1 MWVYFLNSSGQFL
14 NDAPQRRLN
23 IFCERSKLQYPTSIH
38 VLNGTVRVEADVRFL
53 GLVLDKH
60 LKWGPHIE
68 QLRSRLNSTC
78 YALFM
83 LRSQVDFELLKLVY
97 YANFHSLISYGIIF
111 WGCSTHVDT
120 IFVTQKRALRTM
132 LRLGYRASCR
142 GLFKGNNILT
152 VYGVYIY
159 KLLIFFSKNNHYFR
173 DFRNLNNT
181 RSTFSSGGLFTYSWM
196 AVLWESFEHN
206 LAEIIMDE
214 LVSSVM
220 ATLTFMI
227 PFFWLYV
234 DDSITA
240 IPEGCPDIILEAFN
254 SFHSKIQFT
263 IEREENMKITFL
275 DVEVQRT
282 ESGELKKNWYIKPTN
297 SDGNWTMEELASIL
311 KDWVVNTRKKD
322 GSEFEEDTVK
332 TKWNLTSK

>member
-68 QLRSRLNSTC
+68 QLRSRLNSTS

-83 LRSQVDFELLKLVY
+83 LRSQVDFEVLKLVY

-181 RSTFSSGGLFTYSWM
+181 RRMYPYILPLHSTVNRGKAVECMAITLFNVLPRKLRDIMCHEKFKKSLYS
-196 AVLWESFEHN
+196 F
-206 LAEIIMDE
+206 
-214 LVSSVM
+214 
-220 ATLTFMI
+220 
-227 PFFWLYV
+227 
-234 DDSITA
+234 
-240 IPEGCPDIILEAFN
+240 ILDCEPY
-254 SFHSKIQFT
+254 SL
-263 IEREENMKITFL
+263 EEFKEFC
-275 DVEVQRT
+275 
-282 ESGELKKNWYIKPTN
+282 KK
-297 SDGNWTMEELASIL
+297 
-311 KDWVVNTRKKD
+311 
-322 GSEFEEDTVK
+322 
-332 TKWNLTSK
+332 